1 MAFVNNVWMLA
12 GVTSYGNGCARAGYP
27 GVYTRVSAF
36 VPFINSNTGVN
47 ITTTS
52 PELSSSSSTSRA
64 STMSTADQ
72 ASTTG
77 SIIVINH
84 GKILCHSLTIMITC
98 LLFLFVILKEKQK

>member
-1 MAFVNNVWMLA
+1 MAFMNNVWVLA
-12 GVTSYGNGCARAGYP
+12 GVTSYGYGCARAGYP
-27 GVYTRVSAF
+27 GVY
-36 VPFINSNTGVN
+36 TGVN